1 MKKILYVSAECR
13 PFSGKSSL
21 AEVTQSLPRV
31 LSRDFDIRVVT
42 PLYAGVGLD
51 YYSQMEY
58 IGKINVSLS
67 WRVHE
72 CKVYSLT
79 KDGVIYYFLKNDY
92 YFGRA
97 NLYGYYNDEERF
109 AFFARAVIES
119 MKVTGFDPDIIHTN
133 DWQSAL
139 VPVYMKLANHESEK
153 PVQLFTIQHIAR
165 QGKCD
170 EDMIEDLLGIHKGQL
185 CILENS
191 GKINFMK
198 GAIVVCDRFNTVSR
212 NYATELKSSAFA
224 VGLESIISHNEG
236 KFSGVLH
243 GIDYEVYNPE
253 KDKYLFYRY
262 GAENSG
268 LKLKNKLA
276 VQKELCL
283 KVSEEI
289 PLIVVISKLVTN
301 KGMDILKEAVFEI
314 LKNEVQFVMIGEGEE
329 RYENFFSNLQKI
341 YPTKMRCM
349 VMHSEAGAHRLFAAG
364 DYMVL
369 PSQVEPCGRSQMIA
383 LRYGASPIVR
393 RIGGLADSVTD
404 VSAGGNGYVFEEYS
418 SAALLNAM
426 QRAVKDYSDKSAR
439 AELVKKSMA
448 ADFSWESAA
457 EGYKKIYEEMT

>member
-1 MKKILYVSAECR
+1 MKRILYVSAECR

-97 NLYGYYNDEERF
+97 NLYGYYDDEERF

-243 GIDYEVYNPE
+243 GIDYEVYDPE

-439 AELVKKSMA
+439 AELVKKSMT

>member
-1 MKKILYVSAECR
+1 MKRILYVSAECR

-97 NLYGYYNDEERF
+97 NLYGYYDDEERF

>member
-97 NLYGYYNDEERF
+97 NLYGNYDDEERF

-439 AELVKKSMA
+439 AELVKKSMT

>member
-51 YYSQMEY
+51 CYSQMEY

-97 NLYGYYNDEERF
+97 NLYGYYDDEERF

>member
-97 NLYGYYNDEERF
+97 NLYGYYDDEERF

-426 QRAVKDYSDKSAR
+426 QRAVNDYSDKSAR

>member
-97 NLYGYYNDEERF
+97 NLYGYYDDEERF

-198 GAIVVCDRFNTVSR
+198 GAIVVSDRFNTVSR

>member
-21 AEVTQSLPRV
+21 AGVTQSLPRV

-97 NLYGYYNDEERF
+97 NLYGYYDDEERF

>member
-97 NLYGYYNDEERF
+97 NLYGYYDDEERF

-426 QRAVKDYSDKSAR
+426 QRAVKDYSEKSAR

>member
-97 NLYGYYNDEERF
+97 NLYGYYDDEERF

-383 LRYGASPIVR
+383 LRYAASPIVR

-439 AELVKKSMA
+439 AELVKKSMT

>member
-97 NLYGYYNDEERF
+97 NLYGYYDDEERF

-276 VQKELCL
+276 VQKESCL

>member
-97 NLYGYYNDEERF
+97 NLYGYYDDEERF
-109 AFFARAVIES
+109 AFFARAAIES

>member
-97 NLYGYYNDEERF
+97 NLYGYYDDEERF

-165 QGKCD
+165 QEKCD

>member
-97 NLYGYYNDEERF
+97 NLYGYYDDEKRF

-393 RIGGLADSVTD
+393 RIGGLAPTALRMYLQAETD
-404 VSAGGNGYVFEEYS
+404 MFLKNIR
-418 SAALLNAM
+418 L
-426 QRAVKDYSDKSAR
+426 RR
-439 AELVKKSMA
+439 C
-448 ADFSWESAA
+448 
-457 EGYKKIYEEMT
+457 

>member
-31 LSRDFDIRVVT
+31 LSRDFDIRVVM

-97 NLYGYYNDEERF
+97 NLYGYYDDEERF

>member
-42 PLYAGVGLD
+42 PLYTGVGLD

-97 NLYGYYNDEERF
+97 NLYGYYDDEERF

-439 AELVKKSMA
+439 AELVKKSMT

>member
-42 PLYAGVGLD
+42 PLYTGVGLD

-97 NLYGYYNDEERF
+97 NLYGYYDDEERF

>member
-1 MKKILYVSAECR
+1 
-13 PFSGKSSL
+13 
-21 AEVTQSLPRV
+21 
-31 LSRDFDIRVVT
+31 
-42 PLYAGVGLD
+42 
-51 YYSQMEY
+51 
-58 IGKINVSLS
+58 
-67 WRVHE
+67 
-72 CKVYSLT
+72 
-79 KDGVIYYFLKNDY
+79 
-92 YFGRA
+92 
-97 NLYGYYNDEERF
+97 
-109 AFFARAVIES
+109 

-439 AELVKKSMA
+439 AELVKKSMT

>member
-97 NLYGYYNDEERF
+97 NLYGYYDDEERF

-349 VMHSEAGAHRLFAAG
+349 VMHSEAGAHRLFTAG

>member
-1 MKKILYVSAECR
+1 MKKILYVSAACR

-97 NLYGYYNDEERF
+97 NLYGYYDDEERF

>member
-97 NLYGYYNDEERF
+97 NLYGYYDDEERF
-109 AFFARAVIES
+109 AFFARAAIES

-439 AELVKKSMA
+439 AELVKKSMT

>member
-13 PFSGKSSL
+13 PFSWKSSL

-97 NLYGYYNDEERF
+97 NLYGYYDDEERF

>member
-97 NLYGYYNDEERF
+97 NLYGYYDDEERF

-349 VMHSEAGAHRLFAAG
+349 VMHSEAGAHRLSAAG

>member
-97 NLYGYYNDEERF
+97 NLYGYYDDEERF

-170 EDMIEDLLGIHKGQL
+170 EDMIEDLLGINKGQL

>member
-97 NLYGYYNDEERF
+97 NLYGYYDDEERF

>member
-97 NLYGYYNDEERF
+97 NLYGYYDDEERF

-426 QRAVKDYSDKSAR
+426 QRAVKDYSDRSAR